1 MRQGVNGD
9 KIMGLMTSHRAIDAR
24 ESRHAREGW
33 EEYGVSLLRYWIDA
47 GRTDALKAAW
57 DARKEENREA
67 WEVYYR
73 ITDAGG
79 HANRPAEVVY
89 WDGSPEKA
97 QLCALQMEIEK
108 DCEQLV
114 AQVAEDFALYQK
126 ELLAIEQAAQER
138 AHHEALLRADFAFWG
153 GSEKALEWGFT
164 PESHPEFFPSREA
177 ACVEGVTAEHD
188 AEALK
193 AARKA
198 AKAAEK
204 AAKVAAKKGK
214 I

>member
-1 MRQGVNGD
+1 
-9 KIMGLMTSHRAIDAR
+9 MGLMTSQRAIDAR

-126 ELLAIEQAAQER
+126 ELLAIEQVAQER
-138 AHHEALLRADFAFWG
+138 ARHEALLRSDFAFWG

>member
-1 MRQGVNGD
+1 
-9 KIMGLMTSHRAIDAR
+9 MGLMTSQRAIDAR

-33 EEYGVSLLRYWIDA
+33 EEYGMALLSQWIDS
-47 GRTDALKAAW
+47 GRTDAIRAAW
-57 DARKEENREA
+57 DARKEENRSA
-67 WEVYYR
+67 WDAYYR
-73 ITDAGG
+73 VTDAGG

-97 QLCALQMEIEK
+97 QLCELQMKIAQDCAEI
-108 DCEQLV
+108 V
-114 AQVAEDFALYQK
+114 AQVAADLEEYQK
-126 ELLAIEQAAQER
+126 ELRAAEQVAQER
-138 AHHEALLRADFAFWG
+138 ARHEALLRSDFVFWG

-164 PESHPEFFPSREA
+164 PESHPEFFPSVELD
-177 ACVEGVTAEHD
+177 CVDCVPAEHD

>member
-1 MRQGVNGD
+1 
-9 KIMGLMTSHRAIDAR
+9 MGLMTSHRAIDAR

-33 EEYGVSLLRYWIDA
+33 EEYGMALLSQWIDA

-57 DARKEENREA
+57 DARKEENRSA
-67 WEVYYR
+67 WDAYYR
-73 ITDAGG
+73 VTDAGG
-79 HANRPAEVVY
+79 VAERPEEVVY
-89 WDGSPEKA
+89 WEGSPEKA

-138 AHHEALLRADFAFWG
+138 AHHEYLLRSDFSFWG

-198 AKAAEK
+198 AKAAAK

>member
-1 MRQGVNGD
+1 
-9 KIMGLMTSHRAIDAR
+9 MGLMTSQRAIDAR

-33 EEYGVSLLRYWIDA
+33 EAYGMALLSQWIDA

-97 QLCALQMEIEK
+97 QLCALQMEVEQ
-108 DCEQLV
+108 DCAEIV

-138 AHHEALLRADFAFWG
+138 AHHEYLLRSDFSFWG

-164 PESHPEFFPSREA
+164 PESHPEFFPFVELD
-177 ACVEGVTAEHD
+177 CVDCVPAEHD

>member
-1 MRQGVNGD
+1 
-9 KIMGLMTSHRAIDAR
+9 MGLMTSQRAIDAR
-24 ESRHAREGW
+24 ESRHAQEGREA
-33 EEYGVSLLRYWIDA
+33 YGMALLSQWIDS
-47 GRTDALKAAW
+47 GRTDAIRAAW
-57 DARKEENREA
+57 DARKEENRSA
-67 WEVYYR
+67 WDAYYR
-73 ITDAGG
+73 VTDAGG
-79 HANRPAEVVY
+79 VAERPEEVVY
-89 WDGSPEKA
+89 WEGSPEQA

-126 ELLAIEQAAQER
+126 ELLAIEQVAQER
-138 AHHEALLRADFAFWG
+138 ARHEALLRSDFVFWG

-164 PESHPEFFPSREA
+164 PESHPEFFPFVELD
-177 ACVEGVTAEHD
+177 CVDCVPAEHD

-198 AKAAEK
+198 AKAAAK